1 MSRRKNKTD
10 QPFRDQLRHYEAAPP
25 DQVWHGIASALLSD
39 KRKKQVFWVSR
50 IAASIAVLL
59 VLGTTWFLLREP
71 PETQIATREIQEEG
85 TYNETDKSKTI
96 VPDDKPV
103 ITDNEIVVP
112 EISRRINDRTTDT
125 EMILRETELIP
136 AGANDAEYAVLVP
149 AEQPFKDQLKIV
161 PPKSAKGIQT
171 G

>member
-71 PETQIATREIQEEG
+71 PETQIATG
-85 TYNETDKSKTI
+85 NY
-96 VPDDKPV
+96 
-103 ITDNEIVVP
+103 
-112 EISRRINDRTTDT
+112 
-125 EMILRETELIP
+125 
-136 AGANDAEYAVLVP
+136 
-149 AEQPFKDQLKIV
+149 
-161 PPKSAKGIQT
+161 
-171 G
+171 